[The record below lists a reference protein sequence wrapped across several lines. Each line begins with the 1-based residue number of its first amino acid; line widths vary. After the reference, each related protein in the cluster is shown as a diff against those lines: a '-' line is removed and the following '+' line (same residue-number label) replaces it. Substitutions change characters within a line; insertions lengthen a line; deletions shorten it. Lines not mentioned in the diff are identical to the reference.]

1 MNMQASTPRPM
12 SDKFVIR
19 SALMCAIGLGGFML
33 WAGFAE
39 LAQGVPASG
48 QVVVENSR
56 QIVQHLEGGIIEEIM
71 VRDGDRVESGDSL
84 LRLDT
89 TASLASRDLVL
100 QEIASHTASMLR
112 LNALSEGLGEP
123 DFSTIATMG
132 LGGDELDQVVTRQR
146 DLYRQQLQS
155 FEADISVLTARR
167 DGAQSSRVLQG
178 RQILIA
184 GRGLAAA
191 QEQLSLLRDRY
202 DRQMARLDEVRSME
216 REVAS
221 LEADLG
227 RLRTEAQ
234 QAETFEQDLDGQIA
248 QTEAEFARQ
257 ISAESLDVRVNL
269 QSAEE
274 RLSAAQDVLNR
285 SIVLAPRSGEVLNM
299 RFSTRG
305 GVVGAGESILE
316 IVPHGGEVIAEVRI
330 RPSDRAAVFEGQA
343 VRTQITAYKSWA
355 TPRLDGEVVS
365 VSADLK
371 TDRDTGVTYYEVRVM
386 IPESELT
393 KLQDLAVIPGMPV
406 EVFIFSGN
414 SRTTLDYLLEP
425 ISESLFR
432 GARSG

>member
-1 MNMQASTPRPM
+1 
-12 SDKFVIR
+12 
-19 SALMCAIGLGGFML
+19 
-33 WAGFAE
+33 
-39 LAQGVPASG
+39 
-48 QVVVENSR
+48 
-56 QIVQHLEGGIIEEIM
+56 
-71 VRDGDRVESGDSL
+71 
-84 LRLDT
+84 
-89 TASLASRDLVL
+89 
-100 QEIASHTASMLR
+100 
-112 LNALSEGLGEP
+112 
-123 DFSTIATMG
+123 
-132 LGGDELDQVVTRQR
+132 
-146 DLYRQQLQS
+146 
-155 FEADISVLTARR
+155 
-167 DGAQSSRVLQG
+167 
-178 RQILIA
+178 
-184 GRGLAAA
+184 
-191 QEQLSLLRDRY
+191 LRDRY
-202 DRQMARLDEVRSME
+202 GRQMARLDEVRSME

-221 LEADLG
+221 MEADLG

-234 QAETFEQDLDGQIA
+234 QAETFEQDLAGQIA

-285 SIVLAPRSGEVLNM
+285 SIVLAPRAGEVLNM

-316 IVPHGGEVIAEVRI
+316 IVPNGGEVIAEVRI

-343 VRTQITAYKSWA
+343 VRTQITAYKSWT

-386 IPESELT
+386 IPVSELS